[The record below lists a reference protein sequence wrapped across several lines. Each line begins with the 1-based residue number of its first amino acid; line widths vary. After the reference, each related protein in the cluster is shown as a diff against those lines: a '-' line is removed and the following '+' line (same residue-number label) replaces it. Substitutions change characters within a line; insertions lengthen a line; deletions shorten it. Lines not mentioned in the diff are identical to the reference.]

1 MNPERGEAA
10 DRLGDRITAATA
22 PSPTAAETFA
32 SHMGI
37 DEDEVQV
44 VGMPELD
51 ALPAWQ
57 PRERTVAVLTSVTHP
72 DETGAAAPGGELLLD
87 ISEQL
92 DAQGWDVTVGLHP
105 REDPQLWD
113 DYAID
118 EEGSVHAATT
128 ASAVVGIPGSV
139 FPEIAALGV
148 PIVGVEDDGLDVPDY
163 LTDLAVGVSD
173 ADEGVEAVEE
183 LAVAGGPHDAE
194 AVDAATGPVGGA
206 AGRLVDAWEAG
217 AQQPQP

>member
-1 MNPERGEAA
+1 M
-10 DRLGDRITAATA
+10 
-22 PSPTAAETFA
+22 
-32 SHMGI
+32 
-37 DEDEVQV
+37 
-44 VGMPELD
+44 
-51 ALPAWQ
+51 
-57 PRERTVAVLTSVTHP
+57 
-72 DETGAAAPGGELLLD
+72 
-87 ISEQL
+87 
-92 DAQGWDVTVGLHP
+92 GLHP

-113 DYAID
+113 DYTID

-128 ASAVVGIPGSV
+128 ASVVVGIPGSV

-173 ADEGVEAVEE
+173 PDEGVEAVEE
-183 LAVAGGPHDAE
+183 AADEGAPHDAE

-217 AQQPQP
+217 AAQPQP